1 VVGLGSSWGA
11 GDSGAVAFAI
21 AISVS
26 PEASMVNAQA
36 GVWCER
42 TCAVGLW
49 LQARVVAVQ
58 SLGRAGVAERR
69 DAARCSGGVATGSVA
84 QCLLGIEIVCED
96 ASGAFSRARVAA
108 SHTGVVRQSSSAAVE
123 EVQGSER

>member
-1 VVGLGSSWGA
+1 LGSSWGA
-11 GDSGAVAFAI
+11 GDNGAVAFAV

-58 SLGRAGVAERR
+58 SLGRAGVA
-69 DAARCSGGVATGSVA
+69 DAVRCSGGVAIGSVA
-84 QCLLGIEIVCED
+84 RCLLRIEIVCED

-108 SHTGVVRQSSSAAVE
+108 SHTGVVRQSSGAAVE